1 MINAEEIKK
10 KALNKYTTFL
20 ASVINNESI
29 FPLIISGNKKPSKS
43 TKEFDR
49 EITELLSNSK
59 EQKGYGYTIAY
70 ETRRSKILGTQSF
83 PSKFSFESETDY
95 LKFLNKTKEI
105 TLFREIKK
113 DTLTEFPEL
122 KTWML
127 KYPRKIIS
135 NKENWD
141 SILRVCRYFK
151 KNPIPNLYIRELPI
165 QVHTKFIERHK
176 GIIKELLDILI
187 ADYVN
192 FEKSKFEERFNLKF
206 LEPLIRFRVLD
217 SKISEKVFSGISDL
231 SIPVSQFRSLKLKI
245 KRIIIVENKVN
256 LYNIL
261 TLPKTENTIVIFG
274 KGYSVSNLKNIEWFN
289 DKEVLYWGD
298 IDAQGFEILS
308 QVRSY
313 YKHTKSILM
322 DTNTFTKFY
331 ENDLGTISLVKN
343 EMNLTMEERLLYNR
357 LKNENLRLEQE
368 KIPHWYVFNFFTN
381 L

>member
-1 MINAEEIKK
+1 MIGVEEIKK
-10 KALNKYTTFL
+10 KALSKYTTFL
-20 ASVINNESI
+20 ESVVNNENI

-49 EITELLSNSK
+49 EIRELLSNSK
-59 EQKGYGYTIAY
+59 EQKGYGFTIAY
-70 ETRRSKILGTQSF
+70 ETRKSKILGTQSF
-83 PSKFSFESETDY
+83 PSKFSFESEIDY
-95 LKFLNKTKEI
+95 LKFLNKTKEVA
-105 TLFREIKK
+105 LFREIKK
-113 DTLTEFPEL
+113 ETFTEFSEL

-127 KYPRKIIS
+127 KYPKKIIS

-141 SILRVCRYFK
+141 AILKVCRYFK
-151 KNPIPNLYIRELPI
+151 KNPIPNLYVRELPI

-176 GIIKELLDILI
+176 GIIKDLLDILI
-187 ADYVN
+187 EDYVN
-192 FEKSKFEERFNLKF
+192 FDASKFEERFNLKF
-206 LEPLIRFRVLD
+206 SEPLIRFRVLD

-261 TLPKTENTIVIFG
+261 TLPNTENTIVIFG

-289 DKEVLYWGD
+289 DKEILYWGD

-313 YKHTKSILM
+313 YPQVQSVLM

-343 EMNLTMEERLLYNR
+343 ELNLTKEEGLLYNR
-357 LKNENLRLEQE
+357 LKAENLRLEQE
-368 KIPHWYVFNFFTN
+368 KIPHGYVINFFNN